1 MQFTLTDLQNEIKE
15 NSNKLLT
22 ENIDLL
28 ETIQKVDD
36 NCRLDEKVWQL
47 VIDQGWLAL
56 DVTEEDG
63 GLGFSNTDTAILSEV
78 LGYYMPIIPIF
89 SSGVVFKHIL
99 LNSKKEKKDELL
111 PEIISGQKIGTF
123 AVYENDK
130 YEINENTISTQL
142 TPTDSGFKLN
152 GNKKYV
158 MFGDVSDY
166 IAVLAKIEDSFKFIL
181 LPTDA
186 EGVEVKPTTSLDQTR
201 PMCEVIMQEVELG
214 QDSVLID
221 LGILDKATGFFSSPN
236 KAFVSLVLINSWRW
250 SPFLALIILSGLN
263 SINRE
268 MYDASK
274 VDGANFIQQFLFIT
288 FPNLKS
294 VLFVLG
300 LVGTLLSFNIFDI
313 IWLITKGGPSSAT
326 TTLPLLIYETA
337 FTKFRISHAATLSII
352 TSFLLLL
359 FSIIFIKSMAPKEDD

>member
-1 MQFTLTDLQNEIKE
+1 MNNL
-15 NSNKLLT
+15 KLFST
-22 ENIDLL
+22 SIRGAVISVKKNNIEGWLF
-28 ETIQKVDD
+28 VSP
-36 NCRLDEKVWQL
+36 L
-47 VIDQGWLAL
+47 VIWISLIILVPIYIAFELSLFNVKIIGTSGKFVGIDNYIKLFGKSKFVNASLNSFYWIIGNAICQTFFAFTIAL
-56 DVTEEDG
+56 TINYKFPG
-63 GLGFSNTDTAILSEV
+63 KKIMANWIILSF
-78 LGYYMPIIPIF
+78 IIPTVVVVVIWKLMLSS
-89 SSGVVFKHIL
+89 SSGV
-99 LNSKKEKKDELL
+99 
-111 PEIISGQKIGTF
+111 
-123 AVYENDK
+123 
-130 YEINENTISTQL
+130 IN
-142 TPTDSGFKLN
+142 
-152 GNKKYV
+152 
-158 MFGDVSDY
+158 
-166 IAVLAKIEDSFKFIL
+166 
-181 LPTDA
+181 
-186 EGVEVKPTTSLDQTR
+186 
-201 PMCEVIMQEVELG
+201 
-214 QDSVLID
+214 SVLID
-221 LGILDKATGFFSSPN
+221 IGLLDEATGFFSSPN
-236 KAFVSLVLINSWRW
+236 KAFISLVLINSWRW

-337 FTKFRISHAATLSII
+337 FTKFRISQAATLSIV

>member
-1 MQFTLTDLQNEIKE
+1 MISVKKN
-15 NSNKLLT
+15 
-22 ENIDLL
+22 NIEGWLF
-28 ETIQKVDD
+28 VSP
-36 NCRLDEKVWQL
+36 L
-47 VIDQGWLAL
+47 VIWISLIILAPIYIAFEL
-56 DVTEEDG
+56 SLFNVKIIGTSGKFVGIDNYIKLFGKSKFINASLNSFYWIIGNAICQTFFAFTIALTINYKFPG
-63 GLGFSNTDTAILSEV
+63 KKIMANWIILSF
-78 LGYYMPIIPIF
+78 IIPTVVVVVIWKLMLSS
-89 SSGVVFKHIL
+89 SSGV
-99 LNSKKEKKDELL
+99 
-111 PEIISGQKIGTF
+111 
-123 AVYENDK
+123 
-130 YEINENTISTQL
+130 IN
-142 TPTDSGFKLN
+142 
-152 GNKKYV
+152 
-158 MFGDVSDY
+158 
-166 IAVLAKIEDSFKFIL
+166 
-181 LPTDA
+181 
-186 EGVEVKPTTSLDQTR
+186 
-201 PMCEVIMQEVELG
+201 
-214 QDSVLID
+214 SVLID
-221 LGILDKATGFFSSPN
+221 IGLFDEATGFFSSPN
-236 KAFVSLVLINSWRW
+236 KAFISLVLINSWRW

-337 FTKFRISHAATLSII
+337 FTKFRISQAATLSII